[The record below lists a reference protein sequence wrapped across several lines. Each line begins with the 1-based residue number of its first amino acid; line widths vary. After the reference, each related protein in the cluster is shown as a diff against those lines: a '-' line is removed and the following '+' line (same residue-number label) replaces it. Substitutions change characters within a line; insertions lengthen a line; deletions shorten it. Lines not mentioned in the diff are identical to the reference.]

1 MENLQPSA
9 LSPLRSFFLLS
20 PFSFSFLF
28 ALSLLLF
35 VFRFCLLFFLR
46 GTRWISIKKF
56 PRHGSA
62 VSIPRD
68 LEFNL
73 RAMQRRNL
81 PWNDKKSNFRRLL
94 GNADCVS
101 LLTEAAAPSLECT
114 PDWKLPLFDQGV
126 YEPLR
131 SAGTCSLLRCAGHA
145 RVTPP
150 DFVLPLSIIIFE
162 NTLSQWHDNFYI

>member
-1 MENLQPSA
+1 MENLQPPRYLLCVPSSFYLLLA
-9 LSPLRSFFLLS
+9 PFSFLPVLFSRSF
-20 PFSFSFLF
+20 PPSFSFL
-28 ALSLLLF
+28 L
-35 VFRFCLLFFLR
+35 VFRFSLLFFFLR
-46 GTRWISIKKF
+46 GTRWISIRKF

-150 DFVLPLSIIIFE
+150 DFAIYLFL
-162 NTLSQWHDNFYI
+162 

>member
-1 MENLQPSA
+1 MENLQP
-9 LSPLRSFFLLS
+9 LRSFLFLFPSRSHFRFRL
-20 PFSFSFLF
+20 FSFLF
-28 ALSLLLF
+28 LCFVLYF
-35 VFRFCLLFFLR
+35 VFPSFFLQ
-46 GTRWISIKKF
+46 GTRWISIRKF

-68 LEFNL
+68 LGFNL

-81 PWNDKKSNFRRLL
+81 PRNDKKSNFRRLL

-101 LLTEAAAPSLECT
+101 LLTETAAPSLECT

-150 DFVLPLSIIIFE
+150 DFAPPFSVIIFE
-162 NTLSQWHDNFYI
+162 TTLSQWHENFYI